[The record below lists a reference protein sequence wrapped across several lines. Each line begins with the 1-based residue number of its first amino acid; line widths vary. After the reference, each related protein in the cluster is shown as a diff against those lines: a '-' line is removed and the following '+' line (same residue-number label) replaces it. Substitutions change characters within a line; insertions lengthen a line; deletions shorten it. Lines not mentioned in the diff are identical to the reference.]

1 MKLRI
6 FRIGLKIKKRL
17 YLSSVGII
25 NILNEISEVIIEKQ
39 KVVKLLRMEESYML
53 KIGDTVK
60 VIRITNTGELIPIG
74 TICTVLEVRKELDG
88 KYYYGIGDN
97 RFHSKSVN
105 GYYLENE
112 LEKGHLEWV
121 KE

>member
-60 VIRITNTGELIPIG
+60 VSRSTNVGELIPIG
-74 TICTVLEVRKELDG
+74 TICTVLEVSKQLDG

-97 RFHSKSVN
+97 RFLSKSVN

>member
-1 MKLRI
+1 M
-6 FRIGLKIKKRL
+6 
-17 YLSSVGII
+17 GII
-25 NILNEISEVIIEKQ
+25 NILNEISEVVIEKQ
-39 KVVKLLRMEESYML
+39 KVVKLLRMEESYMF

-60 VIRITNTGELIPIG
+60 VISSTNVGELIPIG
-74 TICTVLEVRKELDG
+74 TICTVLEVSKELDG

-97 RFHSKSVN
+97 GFHSKSVN

-112 LEKGHLEWV
+112 LEKGHLEWI

>member
-1 MKLRI
+1 M
-6 FRIGLKIKKRL
+6 
-17 YLSSVGII
+17 GII
-25 NILNEISEVIIEKQ
+25 NILNEISEVIIKKQ
-39 KVVKLLRMEESYML
+39 KVVKLLRMEELYMF

-60 VIRITNTGELIPIG
+60 VIRSTNTGELIPIG